1 MRKKEK
7 TRNSIVASSLNISVP
22 CSILDMLF
30 NRKCPRSVS
39 GSNEFLIKFS
49 ICILVYWT
57 RIFINIEETG
67 YWDIENILHSMAP
80 VSYFV
85 DARKQPTLIKV
96 LLFLYQGLEF
106 DHELPVLAFRFR
118 SKLLFFSTETLLQMT
133 REQLQK
139 FSQYLISEHNDV
151 LPTAQRL
158 ADEIMESQSTIN
170 MLQGSSEPQLST
182 VLLLFSLF
190 YL

>member
-1 MRKKEK
+1 
-7 TRNSIVASSLNISVP
+7 
-22 CSILDMLF
+22 MLF

-39 GSNEFLIKFS
+39 GSNEVLIKFS